1 MANRLLLMRT
11 VSLNRDLKQLK
22 KHSLEISEMEKKII

>member
-22 KHSLEISEMEKKII
+22 KHSDLEISEMEKK